1 MPINWIER
9 TFQPILTTP
18 AEQLRLFPVWL
29 LLGPR
34 QVGKSS
40 LLHVCASGHAYINL
54 DDLSTRERANRDPAL
69 FVREL
74 RPRSRSTKSSMRR
87 VS

>member
-1 MPINWIER
+1 MPLDWIHR
-9 TFQPILTTP
+9 TLQPVLDTP

-40 LLHVCASGHAYINL
+40 LLHRCSGSHTYANL
-54 DDLSTRERANRDPAL
+54 DDLDVRERANRDSCPSSCAISNH
-69 FVREL
+69 
-74 RPRSRSTKSSMRR
+74 RS
-87 VS
+87 